1 MLDQK
6 NQVLFEH
13 LLAYARFP
21 VKQLA
26 RLIHSSEATVVNRIR
41 QLEQKGFIAR
51 YDAIINWQKLP
62 FIKKIYHFRLN
73 PTEESACIAF
83 LLKEQPVFS
92 IIRTA
97 GFANLQAW
105 CFFAS
110 EKQCH
115 DFEKAIRSFAYD
127 CYDIAYLEIL
137 RSSFFNLPLQLK
149 VPPIR
154 EQTLSLKPIDISI
167 MKWLAAGNARASLL
181 EVSKKLK
188 LPYDAVHYHA
198 TNLLKSGYF
207 SQLIAQPGESAF
219 TLQTTALVIKLKTP
233 GLEKKLYPEFARC
246 AKIRSLAYSKTN
258 ELIIHFF
265 SLNFS
270 EYQKKLNQLL
280 SIPDRKEI
288 LTVSSCHWTRVIINN
303 RYPLEY
309 FLFWNRHKTSRNS
322 SFAKY

>member
-13 LLAYARFP
+13 LLVYARFP

-73 PTEESACIAF
+73 PREESACIAF
-83 LLKEQPVFS
+83 LLKERPVFS
-92 IIRTA
+92 IIKTA
-97 GFANLQAW
+97 GITNLQVW

-110 EKQCH
+110 EKQCLN
-115 DFEKAIRSFAYD
+115 FEKFVQSFAYD
-127 CYDIAYLEIL
+127 CYDIEYLEIL
-137 RSSFFNLPLQLK
+137 RSSFFNQALNLK
-149 VPPIR
+149 IPPIR
-154 EQTLSLKPIDISI
+154 DQPLSLKPIDISI
-167 MKWLAAGNARASLL
+167 MKCLAAGNARASFL
-181 EVSKKLK
+181 EVSQKLK
-188 LPYDAVHYHA
+188 LPYDSVHYHA
-198 TNLLKSGYF
+198 TKLLKSGYF
-207 SQLIAQPGESAF
+207 SQLVAQPGESAF
-219 TLQTTALVIKLKTP
+219 TLQTTVLVIKLKTP
-233 GLEKKLYPEFARC
+233 GLAKRLYPEFARC
-246 AKIRSLAYSKTN
+246 SQVRSLAYSKNN
-258 ELIIHFF
+258 ELVIHFL

-288 LTVSSCHWTRVIINN
+288 LTVSSCHWTHVIINN

-309 FLFWNRHKTSRNS
+309 LLKR
-322 SFAKY
+322 